1 MFCSYQPQVTIVI
14 LPFCPHMYCK
24 RFSSLLCRAFF
35 VRWSR
40 YNPYYLEPE
49 VRKEAYNRPETE
61 LSDEDKNQLQLKTLR
76 PIKSAPIGVTSSS
89 FSDPVLR

>member
-1 MFCSYQPQVTIVI
+1 MCTVTCIFFFCRV
-14 LPFCPHMYCK
+14 
-24 RFSSLLCRAFF
+24 FF

-49 VRKEAYNRPETE
+49 VQKEAYNRSETE
-61 LSDEDKNQLQLKTLR
+61 LSAEDKKELELKTLR
-76 PIKSAPIGVTSSS
+76 PIKSAPIGVTSSF

>member
-1 MFCSYQPQVTIVI
+1 
-14 LPFCPHMYCK
+14 MYCNIG
-24 RFSSLLCRAFF
+24 STLLCRVFF

-61 LSDEDKNQLQLKTLR
+61 LSAEEKQQLELAALR
-76 PIKSAPIGVTSSS
+76 PIKAAPVGLTSSV
-89 FSDPVLR
+89 FSDPVLRWYKEHPRSQQKLI